1 MLSLRPVFLSLILLN
16 LTKIETLMTN
26 DTITQAER
34 ELYLTLLTLAQTHSA
49 AYEWLTLLPEWLNAI
64 KDKRNY
70 SHAPAYESSV
80 ARLPNISADN
90 VDLNSAAITINA
102 QLSDSEYKQTL
113 ALLKQLMPWRK
124 GPFQIGSDVIEIDP
138 NEDKPSQPIVI
149 DTEWHSDWKWARVAP
164 HLSPLKGRKV
174 LDVGGG
180 SGYHGWRMAG
190 AGAETVIIIDP
201 SCLFYH
207 QFMAIRHF
215 VGNVDAYRTHYVPVP
230 LEALPASRDQGS
242 QLFDT
247 VFSMGV
253 LYHRQS
259 PFEHLQQL
267 KAQLVKGGE
276 LVLETLVIDG
286 DTNTVLVPHDRYAQM
301 NNVYFI
307 PSVAALIGW
316 LEKAGFSN
324 VRCVDLDVTSVEEQ
338 RATEW
343 MTYQSLSD
351 FLDPND
357 SSKTIEGYPAPKR
370 ATLIATK

>member
-1 MLSLRPVFLSLILLN
+1 
-16 LTKIETLMTN
+16 MTN
-26 DTITQAER
+26 DTITNAER
-34 ELYLTLLTLAQTHSA
+34 ELYLTLLTLAQTHPS
-49 AYEWLTLLPEWLNAI
+49 AYEWLTLLPEWLTAI

-70 SHAPAYESSV
+70 AHAPAYQASV
-80 ARLPNISADN
+80 TRLPTISADS

-102 QLSDSEYKQTL
+102 QLSDSERKQIL

-124 GPFQIGSDVIEIDP
+124 GPFQIGSDVNNDID
-138 NEDKPSQPIVI
+138 DSQNDSNQCPPIII
-149 DTEWHSDWKWARVAP
+149 DTEWHSDYKWDRVAP
-164 HLSPLKGRKV
+164 HLSPLQGRRV

-190 AGAETVIIIDP
+190 AGADTVIIVDP

-215 VGNVDAYRTHYVPVP
+215 VGSADINDTGNYRTHYIPVP
-230 LEALPASRDQGS
+230 LEALPAHS

-267 KAQLVKGGE
+267 RGQLVKGGE
-276 LVLETLVIDG
+276 LMLETLVIDG
-286 DTNTVLVPHDRYAQM
+286 DANTVLVPHERYAQM
-301 NNVYFI
+301 NNVYFL

-316 LEKAGFSN
+316 LEKAGFSK
-324 VRCVDLDVTSVEEQ
+324 VRCVDLDVTSVDEQ
-338 RATEW
+338 RATDW
-343 MTYQSLSD
+343 MSYQSLSD

-357 SSKTIEGYPAPKR
+357 NSKTIEGYPAPKR
-370 ATLIATK
+370 ATLIANR

>member
-1 MLSLRPVFLSLILLN
+1 
-16 LTKIETLMTN
+16 MTN
-26 DTITQAER
+26 NTIATAER
-34 ELYLTLLTLAQTHSA
+34 ELYLTLLTIAETQPM
-49 AYEWLTLLPEWLNAI
+49 AYEWLALLPKWLNDI

-70 SHAPAYESSV
+70 AHAPAYESSV
-80 ARLPNISADN
+80 ARLPTITADS
-90 VDLNSAAITINA
+90 VDLNSAAITVNA
-102 QLSDSEYKQTL
+102 ELSDSERKQTL

-124 GPFQIGSDVIEIDP
+124 GPFQVGNQQSGIE
-138 NEDKPSQPIVI
+138 I
-149 DTEWHSDWKWARVAP
+149 DTEWHSDWKWKRVAP
-164 HLSPLKGRKV
+164 HLGNLKNRRI

-180 SGYHGWRMAG
+180 SGYHGWRMTG
-190 AGAETVIIIDP
+190 AGAETVIIVDP

-215 VGNVDAYRTHYVPVP
+215 VGNTDNYRTHYIPVP
-230 LEALPASRDQGS
+230 LEALPEHS

-267 KAQLVKGGE
+267 RGQLVKGGE

-286 DTNTVLVPHDRYAQM
+286 DANTVLVPHDRYAQM
-301 NNVYFI
+301 NNVYFL
-307 PSVAALIGW
+307 PSVNALIGW
-316 LEKAGFSN
+316 LEKVGFRE
-324 VRCVDLDVTSVEEQ
+324 VRCVDIDVTSIEEQ
-338 RATEW
+338 RATAW

-357 SSKTIEGYPAPKR
+357 HSKTIEGYPAPKR
-370 ATLIATK
+370 ATLIAKR

>member
-1 MLSLRPVFLSLILLN
+1 
-16 LTKIETLMTN
+16 MTN

-34 ELYLTLLTLAQTHSA
+34 ELYLTLLTLAQTHPA
-49 AYEWLTLLPEWLNAI
+49 AYEWLTLLPEWLIAI

-70 SHAPAYESSV
+70 AHAPAYQSSV

-102 QLSDSEYKQTL
+102 SINNSERKQTL

-124 GPFQIGSDVIEIDP
+124 GPFQIGSDVIESDQ
-138 NEDKPSQPIVI
+138 NEDKQSKPIVI
-149 DTEWHSDWKWARVAP
+149 DTEWHSDWKWDRVAA
-164 HLSPLKGRKV
+164 HLSPLKGRRV

-190 AGAETVIIIDP
+190 TGAETVIIIDP

-215 VGNVDAYRTHYVPVP
+215 VGSADAYRTHYIPVP
-230 LEALPASRDQGS
+230 LEALPAYS

-267 KAQLVKGGE
+267 KGQLVKGGE

-286 DTNTVLVPHDRYAQM
+286 DANTVLVPHDRYAQM
-301 NNVYFI
+301 NNVYFL

-316 LEKAGFSN
+316 LEKVGFSN

-357 SSKTIEGYPAPKR
+357 NSKTIEGYPAPKR
-370 ATLIATK
+370 ATLIATR

>member
-1 MLSLRPVFLSLILLN
+1 
-16 LTKIETLMTN
+16 MTN
-26 DTITQAER
+26 NTIANAER
-34 ELYLTLLTLAQTHSA
+34 ELYLTLLTIAETQPM
-49 AYEWLTLLPEWLNAI
+49 AYEWLALLPKWLTAI

-70 SHAPAYESSV
+70 AHAPTYQSSI
-80 ARLPNISADN
+80 ARLPTITPDSA
-90 VDLNSAAITINA
+90 DLNSAAITVNA
-102 QLSDSEYKQTL
+102 ELSDSERKQTL

-124 GPFQIGSDVIEIDP
+124 GPFQVGNQQSGIE
-138 NEDKPSQPIVI
+138 I
-149 DTEWHSDWKWARVAP
+149 DTEWHSDWKWRRVAP
-164 HLSPLKGRKV
+164 HLGHLKNRRI

-180 SGYHGWRMAG
+180 SGYHGWRMTG
-190 AGAETVIIIDP
+190 EGAETVIIVDP

-215 VGNVDAYRTHYVPVP
+215 VGNTDNYRTHYIPVP
-230 LEALPASRDQGS
+230 LEALPEHS

-267 KAQLVKGGE
+267 RGQLVKGGE

-286 DTNTVLVPHDRYAQM
+286 DANTVLVPHDRYAQM
-301 NNVYFI
+301 NNVYFV
-307 PSVAALIGW
+307 PSVNALIGW
-316 LEKAGFSN
+316 LEKVGFRE
-324 VRCVDLDVTSVEEQ
+324 VRCVDIDVTSIEEQ
-338 RATEW
+338 RATAW

-357 SSKTIEGYPAPKR
+357 HSKTIEGYPAPKR
-370 ATLIATK
+370 ATLIAKR

>member
-1 MLSLRPVFLSLILLN
+1 
-16 LTKIETLMTN
+16 MTN

-34 ELYLTLLTLAQTHSA
+34 ELYLTLLTVAQTQPA
-49 AYEWLTLLPEWLNAI
+49 AYEWLTLLPEWLTAI

-70 SHAPAYESSV
+70 AHAPAYQASV
-80 ARLPNISADN
+80 ARLPNLQVDS
-90 VDLNSAAITINA
+90 VDLNSDAITIHA
-102 QLSDSEYKQTL
+102 ALSDSERKQTL

-124 GPFQIGSDVIEIDP
+124 GPFQIGDDETAI
-138 NEDKPSQPIVI
+138 KI
-149 DTEWHSDWKWARVAP
+149 DTEWHSDYKWARVAP
-164 HLSPLKGRKV
+164 HLSPLQGRKV

-190 AGAETVIIIDP
+190 VGAETVIIVDP

-215 VGNVDAYRTHYVPVP
+215 VGSADAYRTHYIPVP
-230 LEALPASRDQGS
+230 LEALPAHS

-267 KAQLVKGGE
+267 RGQLVKGGE

-286 DTNTVLVPHDRYAQM
+286 DANTVLVPHDRYAQM

-338 RATEW
+338 RATDW

-370 ATLIATK
+370 ATLIANR

>member
-1 MLSLRPVFLSLILLN
+1 
-16 LTKIETLMTN
+16 MTN
-26 DTITQAER
+26 QTIANAER
-34 ELYLTLLTLAQTHSA
+34 ELYLTLLALAQQQPS
-49 AYEWLTLLPEWLNAI
+49 AYEWLKHLPTWLGDI
-64 KDKRNY
+64 KDKSCY
-70 SHAPAYESSV
+70 AHAPAYQAAV
-80 ARLPNISADN
+80 ARLPELTVNS
-90 VDLNSAAITINA
+90 VDLGSDTLKIEAN
-102 QLSDSEYKQTL
+102 LSDSQRKQTT

-124 GPFQIGSDVIEIDP
+124 GPFQIGGQIGDDESGIT
-138 NEDKPSQPIVI
+138 I

-164 HLSPLKGRKV
+164 HLSALKNRRI

-190 AGAETVIIIDP
+190 AGADTVIIVDP

-215 VGNVDAYRTHYVPVP
+215 VGAADNYRTHYIPVP
-230 LEALPASRDQGS
+230 LEALPEHS

-267 KAQLVKGGE
+267 KGQLIKGGE
-276 LVLETLVIDG
+276 LVLETLVIEG
-286 DTNTVLVPHDRYAQM
+286 DANTVLVPHERYAQM
-301 NNVYFI
+301 NNVYFL

-316 LEKAGFSN
+316 LEKAGFRE
-324 VRCVDLDVTSVEEQ
+324 VRCVDVDVTTTAEQ
-338 RATEW
+338 RATKW
-343 MTYQSLSD
+343 MTYQSLAD

-357 SSKTIEGYPAPKR
+357 RAKTLEGYPAPMR
-370 ATLIATK
+370 ATLIAKK

>member
-1 MLSLRPVFLSLILLN
+1 
-16 LTKIETLMTN
+16 MTN
-26 DTITQAER
+26 DTIVHAER
-34 ELYLTLLTLAQTHSA
+34 ELYLTLLTLAQSQPSA
-49 AYEWLTLLPEWLNAI
+49 YDWLAKLPEWLNDI

-70 SHAPAYESSV
+70 AHAPAYQASV
-80 ARLPNISADN
+80 ARLPTVTADS
-90 VDLNSAAITINA
+90 VDLNSDKLIINVE
-102 QLSDSEYKQTL
+102 LSDSERKQTI

-124 GPFQIGSDVIEIDP
+124 GPFQIGSNAIEDSDD
-138 NEDKPSQPIVI
+138 NNVQRQPIII
-149 DTEWHSDWKWARVAP
+149 DTEWHSDWKWQRVAP
-164 HLSPLKGRKV
+164 HLGNLKGRRV

-190 AGAETVIIIDP
+190 AGADTVIIVDP

-215 VGNVDAYRTHYVPVP
+215 VGNADANNIGNYRTHYIPVP
-230 LEALPASRDQGS
+230 LEALPEHS

-267 KAQLVKGGE
+267 KGQLVKGGE
-276 LVLETLVIDG
+276 LVLETLVIEG
-286 DTNTVLVPHDRYAQM
+286 DANTVLVPHDRYAQM
-301 NNVYFI
+301 NNVYFL

-316 LEKAGFSN
+316 LEKAGFSD
-324 VRCVDLDVTSVEEQ
+324 VRCVDVAVTSIEEQ
-338 RATEW
+338 RKTEW

-357 SSKTIEGYPAPKR
+357 LSKTIEGYSAPKR
-370 ATLIATK
+370 ATLIAKK

>member
-1 MLSLRPVFLSLILLN
+1 
-16 LTKIETLMTN
+16 MTN
-26 DTITQAER
+26 DTIINAER
-34 ELYLTLLTLAQTHSA
+34 ELYLTLFNLAQTQPI
-49 AYEWLTLLPEWLNAI
+49 AYEWLALLPKWLNDI

-70 SHAPAYESSV
+70 AHAPAYQASV
-80 ARLPNISADN
+80 ARLPTIAADS

-102 QLSDSEYKQTL
+102 VLSDSERKQTL

-124 GPFQIGSDVIEIDP
+124 GPFYIGSQIA
-138 NEDKPSQPIVI
+138 NEDSGIQI

-164 HLSPLKGRKV
+164 HLSNLQGRRV

-190 AGAETVIIIDP
+190 LGAETVIIVDP

-215 VGNVDAYRTHYVPVP
+215 ISNADAHRTHYIPVP
-230 LEALPASRDQGS
+230 LEALPVSSDQGS

-267 KAQLVKGGE
+267 RGQLVKGGE
-276 LVLETLVIDG
+276 LVLETLVIEG
-286 DTNTVLVPHDRYAQM
+286 DANTVLVPHDRYAQM
-301 NNVYFI
+301 NNVYFL

-324 VRCVDLDVTSVEEQ
+324 VRCVDVDVTSIEEQ

-351 FLDPND
+351 FLAPND
-357 SSKTIEGYPAPKR
+357 NSKTIEGYPAPKR
-370 ATLIATK
+370 ATLIANR

>member
-1 MLSLRPVFLSLILLN
+1 
-16 LTKIETLMTN
+16 MTN
-26 DTITQAER
+26 QTIVNAER
-34 ELYLTLLTLAQTHSA
+34 ELYLTLLTLAQTHPS
-49 AYEWLTLLPEWLNAI
+49 AYEWLAKLPEWLMAI

-70 SHAPAYESSV
+70 AHAPAYQASV
-80 ARLPNISADN
+80 ARLPTITADT
-90 VDLNSAAITINA
+90 VDLNNAAITINA
-102 QLSDSEYKQTL
+102 QLSDSKRKQTL

-124 GPFQIGSDVIEIDP
+124 GPFEIVGQMGSSEP
-138 NEDKPSQPIVI
+138 NDEDSQPILI

-164 HLSPLKGRKV
+164 HLSDLKGRRV

-190 AGAETVIIIDP
+190 AGADTVIIVDP

-215 VGNVDAYRTHYVPVP
+215 VGTADAYRTHYIPVP
-230 LEALPASRDQGS
+230 LEALPAHS

-267 KAQLVKGGE
+267 KGQLVKGGE

-286 DTNTVLVPHDRYAQM
+286 DANTVLVPYDRYAQM

-324 VRCVDLDVTSVEEQ
+324 VRCVDLDVTSVDEQ
-338 RATEW
+338 RATDW

-357 SSKTIEGYPAPKR
+357 NSKTIEGYPAPKR
-370 ATLIATK
+370 ATLIATR

>member
-1 MLSLRPVFLSLILLN
+1 
-16 LTKIETLMTN
+16 MTN
-26 DTITQAER
+26 DTITQTER
-34 ELYLTLLTLAQTHSA
+34 ELYLTLLTLAQTQPS
-49 AYEWLTLLPEWLNAI
+49 AYEWLSQLPTWLNDI
-64 KDKRNY
+64 KDKANY
-70 SHAPAYESSV
+70 AHAPAYQASV
-80 ARLPNISADN
+80 ARLPTLAVDN
-90 VDLNSAAITINA
+90 VDLDSDILTINA
-102 QLSDSEYKQTL
+102 PLSDSERKQTM

-124 GPFQIGSDVIEIDP
+124 GPFQIGSQLENQIDSGQ
-138 NEDKPSQPIVI
+138 NEGQQAAPIFI
-149 DTEWHSDWKWARVAP
+149 DTEWHSDWKWQRVAP
-164 HLSPLKGRKV
+164 HLGNLKGRRV

-190 AGAETVIIIDP
+190 AGADTVIIIDP

-215 VGNVDAYRTHYVPVP
+215 VGNTDNYRTHYIPVP
-230 LEALPASRDQGS
+230 LEALPEHS

-267 KAQLVKGGE
+267 RGQLVKGGE
-276 LVLETLVIDG
+276 LVLETLVIEG
-286 DTNTVLVPHDRYAQM
+286 DANTVLVPHDRYAQM
-301 NNVYFI
+301 NNVYFL

-324 VRCVDLDVTSVEEQ
+324 VRCVDVAVTSIEEQ
-338 RATEW
+338 RKTEW
-343 MTYQSLSD
+343 MTYHSLAD

-357 SSKTIEGYPAPKR
+357 SSKTLEGYPAPMR
-370 ATLIATK
+370 ATLIAKK

>member
-1 MLSLRPVFLSLILLN
+1 M
-16 LTKIETLMTN
+16 MN
-26 DTITQAER
+26 DTIVRAER
-34 ELYLTLLTLAQTHSA
+34 ELYLTLLTLAQTHPS
-49 AYEWLTLLPEWLNAI
+49 AYEWLTLLPEWLRHI
-64 KDKRNY
+64 KDRSNY
-70 SHAPAYESSV
+70 AHAPAYQAAV
-80 ARLPNISADN
+80 ARLPVVAADSVALDTDILTVN
-90 VDLNSAAITINA
+90 VSLK
-102 QLSDSEYKQTL
+102 DSERKQTL

-124 GPFQIGSDVIEIDP
+124 GPFQIGDDTDE
-138 NEDKPSQPIVI
+138 PIFI
-149 DTEWHSDWKWARVAP
+149 DTEWHSDWKWRRVAP
-164 HLSPLKGRKV
+164 HLSLLKGRRI

-190 AGAETVIIIDP
+190 AGADTVIIIDP

-215 VGNVDAYRTHYVPVP
+215 VGAADANDAGAYRTHYIPVP
-230 LEALPASRDQGS
+230 LEGLPSQS

-267 KAQLVKGGE
+267 RGQLIKGGE

-286 DTNTVLVPHDRYAQM
+286 DANSVLVPQDRYAQM
-301 NNVYFI
+301 NNVYFL
-307 PSVAALIGW
+307 PSVAALMGW
-316 LEKAGFSN
+316 LEKAGFTN
-324 VRCVDLDVTSVEEQ
+324 VRCVDVAVTPTEEQ
-338 RATEW
+338 RKTEW

-351 FLDPND
+351 FLDPTD
-357 SSKTIEGYPAPKR
+357 ASKTIEGYSAPKR

>member
-1 MLSLRPVFLSLILLN
+1 
-16 LTKIETLMTN
+16 MTN
-26 DTITQAER
+26 NTIANAER
-34 ELYLTLLTLAQTHSA
+34 ELYLTLLTIAETQPM
-49 AYEWLTLLPEWLNAI
+49 AYEWLALLPKWLNDI

-70 SHAPAYESSV
+70 AHAPAYQASV
-80 ARLPNISADN
+80 ARLPTIVADS

-102 QLSDSEYKQTL
+102 ALSDSERKQTL

-124 GPFQIGSDVIEIDP
+124 GPFQIGDDASGIKI
-138 NEDKPSQPIVI
+138 N
-149 DTEWHSDWKWARVAP
+149 TEWHSDWKWDRVAP
-164 HLSPLKGRKV
+164 HLSPLKGRRV

-190 AGAETVIIIDP
+190 AGAETVIIVDP

-215 VGNVDAYRTHYVPVP
+215 VGQADAYRTHYIPVP
-230 LEALPASRDQGS
+230 LEALPEHS

-267 KAQLVKGGE
+267 RGQLVKGGE

-286 DTNTVLVPHDRYAQM
+286 DANTVLVPHDRYAQM
-301 NNVYFI
+301 NNVYFL
-307 PSVAALIGW
+307 PSVDALIGW
-316 LEKAGFSN
+316 LEKVGFTN
-324 VRCVDLDVTSVEEQ
+324 VHCVDVDVTSVEEQ

-357 SSKTIEGYPAPKR
+357 YTKTIEGYPAPKR
-370 ATLIATK
+370 ATIIAKR